1 MVEELALAV
10 RLQSLDSKTASLELE
25 VATLPKQLAEI
36 ERKLEAHQ
44 RRLEADRAALAAN
57 QRDRKK
63 LEGDIQI
70 HEQKISKLRDQ
81 MLQAKTNE
89 QYRAFQSEIDWCG
102 TEIRKSEDKILDFM
116 EQSEPLEKSLKAAEA
131 DLKQQVE
138 RIEKEK
144 ERVRQRIA
152 VDRKQ
157 LAEAQSERKDIVSRM
172 DPKFYADYE
181 RIRRKTHGS
190 VVADA
195 TDGHCSACMITL
207 RPQFVQDLRKGDR
220 IMHCESCSRMLTYN
234 PAVSFENNVGPAA
247 TTA

>member
-25 VATLPKQLAEI
+25 VVTLPKQLAEI
-36 ERKLEAHQ
+36 ERKLEAHN
-44 RRLEADRAALAAN
+44 RRLEADRAAVVAN

-89 QYRAFQSEIDWCG
+89 QYRAFQIEIDWCG

-116 EQSEPLEKSLKAAEA
+116 EQSESLEKNVKAAEI
-131 DLKQQVE
+131 DLKQQAE
-138 RIEKEK
+138 RVEKEK
-144 ERVRQRIA
+144 ERVRQRVA
-152 VDRKQ
+152 AGKKQ
-157 LAEAQSERKDIVSRM
+157 LADLQAERKEIVSRM

-181 RIRRKTHGS
+181 RIRRKTRGS

-195 TDGHCSACMITL
+195 TDGHCGACIITL
-207 RPQFVQDLRKGDR
+207 RPQFVQDLRMGDQ

-234 PAVSFENNVGPAA
+234 PVVSFENNVGPAA
-247 TTA
+247 TTV